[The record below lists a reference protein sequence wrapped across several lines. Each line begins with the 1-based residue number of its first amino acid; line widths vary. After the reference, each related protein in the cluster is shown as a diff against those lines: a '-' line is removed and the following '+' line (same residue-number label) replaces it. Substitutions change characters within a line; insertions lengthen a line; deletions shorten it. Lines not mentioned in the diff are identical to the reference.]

1 MQRYYKLE
9 ERVFD
14 CLCQFTLAVNCGAR
28 EWRLPL
34 RFGCDESERFA
45 AEMTK
50 ESPENPQHAT
60 AQPGRSTAL
69 CSCFERRGCS
79 SGTCG
84 TVGSGWGWEGA
95 HFLQTEKLYGTDNI

>member
-34 RFGCDESERFA
+34 RFECDESERFA

-69 CSCFERRGCS
+69 CSCFEKRLLLALGSCLAAVGDGRG
-79 SGTCG
+79 TFF
-84 TVGSGWGWEGA
+84 A
-95 HFLQTEKLYGTDNI
+95 N

>member
-34 RFGCDESERFA
+34 RLGCDESERFA

-50 ESPENPQHAT
+50 ESPENPPACNRPTWQVD
-60 AQPGRSTAL
+60 GAL
-69 CSCFERRGCS
+69 LLLREKRLLFWHLWLAA
-79 SGTCG
+79 
-84 TVGSGWGWEGA
+84 VGDGKG
-95 HFLQTEKLYGTDNI
+95 HIFCKLKNCMELII